1 MSYKS
6 LPDWGLCDKS
16 RMTESLFPLPGA
28 FSDFFTLILFIFV
41 FVFFLRLFFV
51 VVARR
56 QQIIIL
62 VLEFVDVWLRTAV
75 GVGV

>member
-1 MSYKS
+1 
-6 LPDWGLCDKS
+6 
-16 RMTESLFPLPGA
+16 MTESLFPLPGA
-28 FSDFFTLILFIFV
+28 FSDFFTLILFI